1 MGMLDRNNIVQ
12 SPELKSVYF
21 LHKDTALTSL
31 GEIYTCDFESPS
43 VDKIFSLVQKHPE
56 LLPNHYGALS
66 VKAIGRAAIERIIDT
81 LGEHNQILIDTD
93 TLNAVAERV
102 VDMLQEAVL
111 HEASDIHIELYANE
125 TRIEARIDGKMMA
138 LQPPIK
144 EHEYGKLLFGYL
156 FNKQAEDTRSDF
168 YQNKLNDGRINIELN
183 TKDGRRNTQWRAAY
197 LPAKDNGGQVTLRW
211 LNKSKSVPLLDKI
224 GWETGHVVIMRHFTQ
239 SAAGI
244 CIIAGQTGS
253 GKSTTIA
260 STLSEL
266 KGKGRSINTLEDP
279 VEFDLGIIQSSVVN
293 QNDEEDLMFTYA
305 KALLRHDVDIESHG
319 EVRDTKGAMSV
330 CRKGETGQ
338 IMFTTMH
345 TSSALGIAHTLN
357 EQMHVPSALIAAPN
371 LMKLWIYQT
380 LVRTLCPHCC
390 LSFADAQPHLSGE
403 QKQKVNTW
411 LVDRND
417 PTLKNALR
425 FKHPDGCERCN
436 QGEKGQ
442 TSLVEMIVLDD
453 EDRLFISNKNYLGW
467 SNALL
472 AKGFKPI
479 SEHAILKIKR
489 GHIDIFT
496 AAERVDGLLSNSAQS
511 AYQQLWND
519 EPQPQQGK
527 DKRKRRRGKKQNQ

>member
-1 MGMLDRNNIVQ
+1 MLEHNNIVQ
-12 SPELKSVYF
+12 SPDLKSVYF
-21 LHKDTALTSL
+21 KHRDTALSNK
-31 GEIYTCDFESPS
+31 GEIYTCDFESLS
-43 VDKIFSLVQKHPE
+43 VDKIFSLVQKYPE

-66 VKAIGRAAIERIIDT
+66 VKAIERTAIERIIDGIGT
-81 LGEHNQILIDTD
+81 NDDALMDTVK
-93 TLNAVAERV
+93 LNAVAQRA
-102 VDMLQEAVL
+102 VDMLQEAALREV
-111 HEASDIHIELYANE
+111 SDIHIELYANE
-125 TRIEARIDGKMMA
+125 TRIEARIDGKMME

-156 FNKQAEDTRSDF
+156 FNKQAEDTHSDF

-183 TKDGRRNTQWRAAY
+183 TKDGRRKTQWRIAY
-197 LPAKDNGGQVTLRW
+197 VPAKDNGGQVTLRW
-211 LNKSKSVPLLDKI
+211 LNKSKSVPLLDHI
-224 GWETGHVVIMRHFTQ
+224 GWEKGHVTIMRTFTQ

-244 CIIAGQTGS
+244 CIIAGQVGS

-260 STLSEL
+260 STVSEL

-436 QGEKGQ
+436 EGEKGQ

-467 SNALL
+467 STALL

-489 GHIDIFT
+489 GHIDVFT
-496 AAERVDGLLSNSAQS
+496 AAERVDGLLSNSSQS

-527 DKRKRRRGKKQNQ
+527 DKRKRRRGKK